1 MNIEEQL
8 HFDGREMH
16 MVHDV
21 FRREFA
27 LMPALVRG
35 VAVGDHNR
43 AQIVTDHIQRVSAL
57 LHHHHLVEGQYTWPL
72 LLERC
77 GPAFASVV
85 QVMEE
90 QHEQIA
96 TLGREV
102 DAALTIWRTN
112 ATVESREALAAALER
127 LLSPM
132 KEHLRD
138 EEERVV
144 PLLEEHITASE
155 WDATVQKGAEE
166 IEAENLPLSFG
177 LLMYEGDPQ
186 LVERTIANLPAN
198 ARPVIRELAAQA
210 FAEHSRRVHGTPTPH
225 RALRSNP

>member
-1 MNIEEQL
+1 MNVEQL
-8 HFDGREMH
+8 HFDGREML

-43 AQIVTDHIQRVSAL
+43 AQIVTDHIERVSAL

-77 GPAFASVV
+77 GPAFASLVEL
-85 QVMEE
+85 MEE

-102 DAALTIWRTN
+102 DAALTIWRTD
-112 ATVESREALAAALER
+112 ATVESREALAGAVER
-127 LLSPM
+127 LLRPM
-132 KEHLRD
+132 NDHLRD
-138 EEERVV
+138 EEQRVV
-144 PLLEEHITASE
+144 PLLEQHIRST
-155 WDATVQKGAEE
+155 QK
-166 IEAENLPLSFG
+166 
-177 LLMYEGDPQ
+177 
-186 LVERTIANLPAN
+186 TC
-198 ARPVIRELAAQA
+198 
-210 FAEHSRRVHGTPTPH
+210 HSRSACRCMRAIPSWSNGPSPTCLPTPAPSSGNSPRRRSRSTPGASMAHPPH
-225 RALRSNP
+225 RAVPSFKE

>member
-1 MNIEEQL
+1 MNAEEQL
-8 HFDGREMH
+8 HFDGREML

-43 AQIVTDHIQRVSAL
+43 AQIVTDHIERVSAL
-57 LHHHHLVEGQYTWPL
+57 LHHHHLAEGQYTWPL

-77 GPAFASVV
+77 GPAFASLVEL
-85 QVMEE
+85 MEG

-102 DAALTIWRTN
+102 DAALTIWRTD
-112 ATVESREALAAALER
+112 ATVESREALAGAVER
-127 LLSPM
+127 LLRPM
-132 KEHLRD
+132 NDHLRD
-138 EEERVV
+138 EEQRVV
-144 PLLEEHITASE
+144 PLLEQHISATE
-155 WDATVQKGAEE
+155 WDAAVRKGAEE
-166 IEAENLPLSFG
+166 VDAENLPLSFG

-198 ARPVIRELAAQA
+198 ARPVIREVAAQA
-210 FAEHSRRVHGTPTPH
+210 FAEHSRRVHGTPTPP
-225 RALRSNP
+225 RSTEL